1 MYFLGV
7 HIHPN
12 PNDYNT
18 TSDRE
23 RNRSHEP
30 VAGDGVAGTSTTA
43 TTSTPPQCPSPTA
56 PTAPTAPTSP
66 TAPTASTASTAPT
79 PASTPNTTT
88 WRNSKEKQERINKM
102 KDPLSNIHLMI
113 GRYNEKEF
121 SNVNFRQILQDY
133 AGNKFKLS
141 SFEVNLKLQLI
152 HSLNKTGDFKA
163 ETTPPWYTS
172 ANNVSRAYS
181 LLFML
186 YMDESKSQTVRSMS
200 DEEVWKSHP
209 QFQEYKLEKFKTY
222 NKNMKNQDRTS

>member
-1 MYFLGV
+1 MASTRASLLLLNLERQVHDDESSSDDDEQHEYEDEDEGGSQHQSSADLPIYFLGV
-7 HIHPN
+7 YIHRN

-23 RNRSHEP
+23 RNRSHKP
-30 VAGDGVAGTSTTA
+30 GAGDRVARTSATA
-43 TTSTPPQCPSPTA
+43 TTSTPPQRPP
-56 PTAPTAPTSP
+56 P
-66 TAPTASTASTAPT
+66 TAPT

-88 WRNSKEKQERINKM
+88 WRNSKEKQEIINKL

-113 GRYNEKEF
+113 GRYNEKDF

-141 SFEVNLKLQLI
+141 SFKVNLKLQLI

-186 YMDESKSQTVRSMS
+186 YMDESKS
-200 DEEVWKSHP
+200 
-209 QFQEYKLEKFKTY
+209 
-222 NKNMKNQDRTS
+222 